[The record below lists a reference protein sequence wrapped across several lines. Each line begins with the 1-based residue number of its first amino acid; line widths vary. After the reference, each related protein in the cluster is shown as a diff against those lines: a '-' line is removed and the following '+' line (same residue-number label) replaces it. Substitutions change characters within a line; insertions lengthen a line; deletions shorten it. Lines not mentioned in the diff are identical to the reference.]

1 MKIRF
6 LLMIMVLSVIRVTA
20 QSAEI
25 GLRVVDVQRM
35 DTAFE
40 EINYR
45 TAVISPNA
53 EMIAWS
59 DRDAVCLYTFTTDVS
74 ECSPLPPDLRLSN
87 NIKLEWSPD
96 NGWLVFTEDAF
107 RNAHESDIWLF
118 NVLGKSFLNRT
129 EDRLYGGFISN
140 GDQAALLDY
149 EPIWNPVTGDLYF
162 IRTIYDRSASTSI
175 SQSGLYR
182 IAADALFFPII
193 EPELVL
199 DLTGR
204 ILNEPFPVYPSP
216 LHGLE
221 GAAAISPNG
230 THLALLV
237 RPNERR
243 NAAQGVWVIDL
254 QSGEITQLINQERD
268 FANIGLPAY
277 VSDTTSS
284 GAEFL
289 RLTTLSWANTGT
301 GLVITLSNDFSSTDI
316 TEMAY
321 YVDVATSDVT
331 PIVDFSGIQDV
342 ADFIARTRDDGFPSR
357 YDMPSAPILVKGI
370 GGFMQPSQDIF
381 LAFNFDPINQQSGV
395 SAVILPPSGEEPVRL
410 TDLVGEPLLMD
421 FPTVGENETVIRAL
435 MFGYLVTLERG

>member
-1 MKIRF
+1 MKKFF
-6 LLMIMVLSVIRVTA
+6 LLVIVLLSVIRVNA
-20 QSAEI
+20 QSAEL

-35 DTAFE
+35 DEAFGQ
-40 EINYR
+40 INYR

-59 DRDAVCLYTFTTDVS
+59 DRDVFCLYIFTSDAS
-74 ECSPLPPDLRLSN
+74 ECSSLPRELRLSN

-96 NGWLVFTEDAF
+96 STWLVFTEDAF
-107 RNAHESDIWLF
+107 RNAEESDIWLF
-118 NVLGKSFLNRT
+118 NVIGKSFLNRT
-129 EDRLYGGFISN
+129 DDGLYGGFLSID
-140 GDQAALLDY
+140 DQAALLDY

-162 IRTIYDRSASTSI
+162 FRTIYDRSVSRSI

-221 GAAAISPNG
+221 GSAAISPNG

-237 RPNERR
+237 RPSEQNSP
-243 NAAQGVWVIDL
+243 ATGVWVIDL

-277 VSDTTSS
+277 VSAEYSS

-289 RLTTLSWANTGT
+289 RVSALSWANSGT
-301 GLVITLSNDFSSTDI
+301 GLVVTLRNDLSPTYI

-321 YVDVATSDVT
+321 YVDVASSEVT
-331 PIVDFSGIQDV
+331 PIVDFSSIQDV
-342 ADFIARTRDDGFPSR
+342 ADFIARTRDEFPAR
-357 YDMPSAPILVKGI
+357 YHIPSGAVLVKGT
-370 GGFMQPSQDIF
+370 GGFLQPSQDIF
-381 LAFNFDPINQQSGV
+381 LAFNFDSINQQSGV
-395 SAVILPPSGEEPVRL
+395 SGVMLPPSGEEPVRL
-410 TDLVGEPLLMD
+410 TEIVGEALLMS
-421 FPTVGENETVIRAL
+421 FPSIGDDGQTIRVL
-435 MFGYLVTLERG
+435 MFGYLVTLERE